1 MAWSGFLKAR
11 KLGTEKIIE
20 ILKTGTMEQSNSPVE
35 R

>member
-11 KLGTEKIIE
+11 KLGTQRIIE
-20 ILKTGTMEQSNSPVE
+20 VLETGKITKNNSPLE